1 MKKIIYFTVV
11 LLLSIT
17 LIGFSAAEEKAKS
30 DNIFASITGQGV
42 KPNNQSLVEDKNIRQ
57 RSSVNEG
64 ILGPIDERLLADSDD
79 DCDDGVRALCE
90 IIKTDCCAVS
100 PSNPA
105 SGCGGVFDTGGICTK
120 CGVTCA
126 K

>member
-30 DNIFASITGQGV
+30 DNRVASINEEGV
-42 KPNNQSLVEDKNIRQ
+42 KPNNQSSVEDKNIRQ
-57 RSSVNEG
+57 MFPAIEKLNDMIDKD
-64 ILGPIDERLLADSDD
+64 ILGVAGGCPKPVKD
-79 DCDDGVRALCE
+79 LCE
-90 IIKTDCCAVS
+90 IILKDCCDVS

-105 SGCGGVFDTGGICTK
+105 VGCGGAFGEGGTCAD
-120 CGVTCA
+120 CGLTCA